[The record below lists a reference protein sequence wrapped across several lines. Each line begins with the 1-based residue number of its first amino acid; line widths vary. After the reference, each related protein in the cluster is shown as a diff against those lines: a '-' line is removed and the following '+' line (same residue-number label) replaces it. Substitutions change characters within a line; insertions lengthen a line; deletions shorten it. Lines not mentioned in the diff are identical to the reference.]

1 MTDLSKAIGCLSH
14 AILIAKLDAFGFD
27 KMSLKLVHKYLSNRK
42 QSAKINDSY
51 SSQTE
56 ILYGV
61 PQGSILGPLLFNI
74 LYEMFYFL
82 ENYEIANYVD
92 DTTPYSSQR
101 NHQFVFEE
109 LEKYSAILF
118 KWLGNNFM
126 KVNIDKS
133 HLLISGHTKLTS
145 NMDITES
152 EMKQELLGITIDSNL
167 SFGEHVNNICKNA
180 NQKLNNLAQLSSY
193 TDIQK
198 RKVIMNHLLLRNLVI
213 SRQFGCSIAE
223 S

>member
-1 MTDLSKAIGCLSH
+1 MTPTALRQKFCMEYRKAQYWDLCFSR
-14 AILIAKLDAFGFD
+14 F
-27 KMSLKLVHKYLSNRK
+27 
-42 QSAKINDSY
+42 
-51 SSQTE
+51 
-56 ILYGV
+56 
-61 PQGSILGPLLFNI
+61 

-101 NHQFVFEE
+101 NHQFVSEE

-118 KWLGNNFM
+118 NWLGNNFM

-145 NMDITES
+145 NMDITNNLTES

-180 NQKLNNLAQLSSY
+180 NQKLNNLARLSSY

-213 SRQFGCSIAE
+213 SR
-223 S
+223 

>member
-1 MTDLSKAIGCLSH
+1 MTPTALRQKFCTEYRKAQYWALC
-14 AILIAKLDAFGFD
+14 F
-27 KMSLKLVHKYLSNRK
+27 
-42 QSAKINDSY
+42 
-51 SSQTE
+51 
-56 ILYGV
+56 
-61 PQGSILGPLLFNI
+61 SIFS
-74 LYEMFYFL
+74 YEMFYFL

-92 DTTPYSSQR
+92 DTTPHSSQR
-101 NHQFVFEE
+101 NHQFVIEE

-133 HLLISGHTKLTS
+133 HLLISGHTKLTY
-145 NMDITES
+145 NN
-152 EMKQELLGITIDSNL
+152 KITIDSNL

-180 NQKLNNLAQLSSY
+180 NQKLNNLARLSSY

-213 SRQFGCSIAE
+213 SR
-223 S
+223 

>member
-1 MTDLSKAIGCLSH
+1 M
-14 AILIAKLDAFGFD
+14 
-27 KMSLKLVHKYLSNRK
+27 
-42 QSAKINDSY
+42 
-51 SSQTE
+51 
-56 ILYGV
+56 YGV

-82 ENYEIANYVD
+82 ENYEIADYVD

-126 KVNIDKS
+126 KVSIDKS

-180 NQKLNNLAQLSSY
+180 NQKLNNLARLSSY

-213 SRQFGCSIAE
+213 SR
-223 S
+223 

>member
-1 MTDLSKAIGCLSH
+1 M
-14 AILIAKLDAFGFD
+14 
-27 KMSLKLVHKYLSNRK
+27 
-42 QSAKINDSY
+42 
-51 SSQTE
+51 
-56 ILYGV
+56 YGV

-82 ENYEIANYVD
+82 ENYEITNYVD

-180 NQKLNNLAQLSSY
+180 NQKLNNLARLSSY

-213 SRQFGCSIAE
+213 SR
-223 S
+223 

>member
-1 MTDLSKAIGCLSH
+1 M
-14 AILIAKLDAFGFD
+14 
-27 KMSLKLVHKYLSNRK
+27 
-42 QSAKINDSY
+42 
-51 SSQTE
+51 
-56 ILYGV
+56 YGV

-180 NQKLNNLAQLSSY
+180 NQKLNNLARLSSY

-213 SRQFGCSIAE
+213 SR
-223 S
+223 